1 MRRFQRQQPAPRGCA
16 AQRTERLIERVA
28 RCSSGGTAPET
39 ATSITPTFS
48 PPRRSHRVRP
58 SSAAAAERDE
68 HELAGR
74 RRRRRGARRGAC
86 LEAAE
91 GAMCPRRAR
100 PRRRGC
106 GLGGE
111 SESDERKTDEEKTA
125 AGPACDPGT
134 LVGRACDRS
143 WAEPP
148 TDLWSSCRPV
158 VGRATDR
165 LVVELPTGRRSSHRP
180 NGGRASDRPV
190 IHRSEP
196 PTENARSGRAS
207 ETDKSFMGRD
217 NDREAVE
224 RPVIHG
230 SRHRPLTTRASR
242 LHGQSWRL
250 RRAATDL

>member
-1 MRRFQRQQPAPRGCA
+1 M
-16 AQRTERLIERVA
+16 A

-158 VGRATDR
+158 VGRATAR
-165 LVVELPTGRRSSHRP
+165 LVSEWPSRRP
-180 NGGRASDRPV
+180 VVGRAADRISSSRRPV
-190 IHRSEP
+190 MGV
-196 PTENARSGRAS
+196 GRA
-207 ETDKSFMGRD
+207 TDELHAQTQGLNLDAVVWLFQEVPLSLCNRPAAQKISFERCAVLEDERVRGR
-217 NDREAVE
+217 
-224 RPVIHG
+224 
-230 SRHRPLTTRASR
+230 
-242 LHGQSWRL
+242 
-250 RRAATDL
+250 